1 MASDRAGAAYPRRV
15 SGYGFLRER
24 RWLTLGFIVLILVPA
39 FLLLSRWQLH
49 RLDDRRAANAL
60 VEQNNA
66 AAPVPVGQVL
76 TAGAATSSAGDAQ
89 EWRQITATGTYD
101 ASRQVLVRKRPLDGQ
116 NGFWVVTP
124 LVTDSGAVLVVNR
137 GWLAA
142 SVGATDAQPAPA
154 PPTGE
159 VTVTGRV
166 RLSEVSPPQPTDLP
180 SGQIT
185 DLDVALVV
193 PSGQVYPAYIE
204 LTASQ
209 PAQSGDL
216 TLLPLPDLS
225 EGPHLSYAIQWV
237 LFAGVAVIG
246 FVVLARREKQMFDTE
261 SADSPQDS
269 PDQPND
275 TVTRTDAR

>member
-1 MASDRAGAAYPRRV
+1 VASDGRPAAYPRRV

-24 RWLTLGFIVLILVPA
+24 RWLTLGFVVLILVPS
-39 FLLLSRWQLH
+39 FLLLSRWQIH

-76 TAGAATSSAGDAQ
+76 TAGAPLSSVGDAQ
-89 EWRQITATGTYD
+89 EWRQVTATGTYD
-101 ASRQVLVRKRPLDGQ
+101 ASRQVLVRKRPLDGH

-124 LVTDSGAVLVVNR
+124 LVTSSGVLVVNR
-137 GWLAA
+137 GWIAS
-142 SVGATDAQPAPA
+142 SVGATDTQPAPA

-166 RLSEVSPPQPTDLP
+166 RPSEAAPHPQPSDLP
-180 SGQIT
+180 GDQIT
-185 DLDVALVV
+185 DLDVSLVAQ
-193 PSGQVYPAYIE
+193 GGEVYPGYIE

-209 PAQSGDL
+209 PQQSGDL

-237 LFAGVAVIG
+237 LFAGVAVVG
-246 FVVLARREKQMFDTE
+246 FVVLARREKEMFATE
-261 SADSPQDS
+261 SAGSAHDSPE
-269 PDQPND
+269 QPSD

>member
-1 MASDRAGAAYPRRV
+1 M

-24 RWLTLGFIVLILVPA
+24 RWLTLGFVVLILVPS

-66 AAPVPVGQVL
+66 AAPVPVGQVM
-76 TAGAATSSAGDAQ
+76 TAGAPLASVGDGQ
-89 EWRQITATGTYD
+89 EWRQVTATGTYD
-101 ASRQVLVRKRPLDGQ
+101 ASRQVLVRKRPLDGH

-124 LVTDSGAVLVVNR
+124 LVTDSGDVVVVNR

-142 SVGATDAQPAPA
+142 SGDATSAQAAPA

-166 RLSEVSPPQPTDLP
+166 RPSEPAPHPQPSDLP

-185 DLDVALVV
+185 DLDVTLVV
-193 PSGQVYPAYIE
+193 AGSRTYPGYVELVSSNPAQGTE
-204 LTASQ
+204 LT
-209 PAQSGDL
+209 PI
-216 TLLPLPDLS
+216 PLPDLS
-225 EGPHLSYAIQWV
+225 EGPHLSYALQWV
-237 LFAGVAVIG
+237 LFAGVAVGG
-246 FVVLARREKQMFDTE
+246 FIMLARREKQTLDTE
-261 SADSPQDS
+261 SADTPDESPEK
-269 PDQPND
+269 PND
-275 TVTRTDAR
+275 TVTRSDAR